1 MIHSLFMFVREILI
15 NGDGIFPCNYDP
27 RLGDFLNNEKYII
40 HKYIIKNWK
49 FSIKRKRTR
58 EKDTLLYE
66 TQR

>member
-40 HKYIIKNWK
+40 KNWK
-49 FSIKRKRTR
+49 FSIKRKRKR
-58 EKDTLLYE
+58 EKDPLL
-66 TQR
+66 